1 MTENRGDWFSVPA
14 TGGASL
20 LTVFAVLCLTVFAL
34 LSLSTVRADG
44 RLAQAS
50 AQAVEDYYAA
60 DRQAQE
66 ILAWLRYGS
75 APPEEVEVTS
85 TVIDDL
91 AAYGEVIYSYACPIS
106 EALELQVEVRLEGA
120 EYRVLR
126 WQAVPI
132 GEWEFD
138 DSLELWDG
146 EFMF

>member
-1 MTENRGDWFSVPA
+1 MAENRGERFSVPA
-14 TGGASL
+14 TGGISL

-60 DRQAQE
+60 DRQAQAV
-66 ILAWLRYGS
+66 LAKLRGGVTPAGIS
-75 APPEEVEVTS
+75 EVDVT
-85 TVIDDL
+85 VN
-91 AAYGEVIYSYACPIS
+91 ERVYSYVCPIS

-120 EYRVLR
+120 EYTILR
-126 WQAVPI
+126 WQAAPI

-146 EFMF
+146 EFLF

>member
-1 MTENRGDWFSVPA
+1 MAENRGERFSVPA
-14 TGGASL
+14 TGGISL

-60 DRQAQE
+60 DRQAQAV
-66 ILAWLRYGS
+66 LAKLRGGV
-75 APPEEVEVTS
+75 APAGISEVDVT
-85 TVIDDL
+85 VNE
-91 AAYGEVIYSYACPIS
+91 GVYSYVCPIS

-120 EYRVLR
+120 EYTILR
-126 WQAVPI
+126 WQAAPI

-146 EFMF
+146 EFLF